1 MFVYN
6 SVFYIW
12 GGFQNNTLED
22 IKLIYIHILVLLENK
37 YHIKE
42 IKIEFMQDYID
53 LLVTNLCINNLEYNI
68 TFDLIESLADDFIKL
83 SNLNV
88 ILKHINLKCH
98 LEF

>member
-1 MFVYN
+1 
-6 SVFYIW
+6 
-12 GGFQNNTLED
+12 
-22 IKLIYIHILVLLENK
+22 
-37 YHIKE
+37 
-42 IKIEFMQDYID
+42 MQDYID

-68 TFDLIESLADDFIKL
+68 TFDLIESLADDNIKL